1 MKSDTSL
8 FFARR
13 SFLPL
18 RIIFV
23 VALSIA
29 LMSIDHRTHRLD
41 SARSLLE
48 TLLYPLQ
55 IVVDM
60 PLRLGRWTAEQAS
73 TRSRLLAENERLR
86 ERHLRS
92 SARLSKLAE
101 LEAENRRLRE
111 LLASPVEFAEKVLV
125 AELITVGMD
134 PFLSRLVINKGSAD
148 GVVVGQSLIDSQG
161 VMGQVMGTGLFSST
175 ALLITDP
182 GHALPVQ
189 VQRNGLQAVAVGGGP
204 LDFLLLSHIPKSA
217 DVQVGDRLVT
227 SGLGGRFPSGY
238 PVGEVV
244 SVSRD
249 PGQTFA
255 DVRVRPSALLGRN
268 REVLLV
274 WREPIAQEQGT
285 QEISPI
291 GERRGGR

>member
-1 MKSDTSL
+1 
-8 FFARR
+8 
-13 SFLPL
+13 
-18 RIIFV
+18 
-23 VALSIA
+23 
-29 LMSIDHRTHRLD
+29 MSIDHRTHRLD

-48 TLLYPLQ
+48 TFLYPLQ
-55 IVVDM
+55 LVVDM
-60 PLRLGRWTAEQAS
+60 PLRLSRWTIEQVS
-73 TRSRLLAENERLR
+73 TRSMLLAENESLR
-86 ERHLRS
+86 AEHLRA

-111 LLASPVEFAEKVLV
+111 LLGSPVKFAEKVLV

-161 VMGQVMGTGLFSST
+161 VMGQILGTGLFSST

-189 VQRNGLQAVAVGGGP
+189 VQRNGLQAVAVGGGS
-204 LDFLLLSHIPKSA
+204 LDLLFLSHVPKSA
-217 DVQVGDRLVT
+217 DIRKGDRLVT

-244 SVSRD
+244 SVERH

-255 DVRVRPSALLGRN
+255 EIRVRPSALLGRN

-274 WREPIAQEQGT
+274 WREPVAKVDEAREPSPVDEQ
-285 QEISPI
+285 
-291 GERRGGR
+291 RGGG